1 MKTALAYDVDEG
13 ECLDI
18 QTLHGPV
25 TFQAKECGNTWG
37 FYKGGQE
44 KGKGKEVQATGSGS
58 HSAAASK
65 APTKS
70 ALKPPKQTRTLTP
83 ASVAAKAVRQRSQM
97 DVDKEVDSDDDD
109 DDQGPGENPDE
120 EVVVQE
126 EGTPEEDEPVPQTK
140 GKTKKAKGKTAHP
153 SFMFTGPAS
162 GGAKSISAR
171 PTRAE
176 KTLTSTT
183 YLQHLERAKSHVREE
198 LGSSLKQVATHYQQ
212 CLGVTGAAIVAE
224 DGTPLNAAE
233 DPRATSARR
242 RESFGWALTGRCV
255 VRVTLVTGQRLHT
268 W

>member
-37 FYKGGQE
+37 FYKGGRE
-44 KGKGKEVQATGSGS
+44 KGRGKEVQATGSGS

-70 ALKPPKQTRTLTP
+70 ALKPPRQTRTLTP
-83 ASVAAKAVRQRSQM
+83 ASVAAKAVWQRSQM

-109 DDQGPGENPDE
+109 DDQGPGTDE

-140 GKTKKAKGKTAHP
+140 WKTKKAKGKTAHP
-153 SFMFTGPAS
+153 SFTFTGPAS